1 MLMRRR
7 LVTAA
12 VLPLLALGACSS
24 DGGGAGGDDDAAPA
38 DVLAAAKTAL
48 DDTSGVHITLST
60 DDLPDGIDGLIS
72 ADGDG
77 THAPAFDGTI
87 KVRYSGLEPTVPV
100 IAVDG
105 VVYAQVPLTTGWS
118 EIDPSEYG
126 APDPA
131 QLLSTDAGFTSL
143 LPATEDPVAGEQVR
157 GGENNAEV
165 LTEYTGTVAGDTVAN
180 IIPTA
185 SGEFDATYTITDGDE
200 LREMVL
206 TGDFY
211 GEGSSMTYTI
221 TFDDYGSE
229 PDISAP

>member
-1 MLMRRR
+1 MRRR